1 MSTRNDLSDWM
12 SLSGGRRQPC
22 KRVPRGA
29 DSAIHAVSTGCPAEE
44 TKSNAMPAKR
54 LASRGPIDWVEFI
67 RGSLFFGV
75 LGGAIWAEWL
85 AIRSLAVF
93 FSQLFRS

>member
-22 KRVPRGA
+22 KRAPLVA
-29 DSAIHAVSTGCPAEE
+29 DSGAPAVSKDCSAVESTSKA
-44 TKSNAMPAKR
+44 ALAKR
-54 LASRGPIDWVEFI
+54 LACRGPIDWVEFM

-75 LGGAIWAEWL
+75 LGCAIWTEWL
-85 AIRSLAVF
+85 AIKSLAVF
-93 FSQLFRS
+93 FSQVLGS